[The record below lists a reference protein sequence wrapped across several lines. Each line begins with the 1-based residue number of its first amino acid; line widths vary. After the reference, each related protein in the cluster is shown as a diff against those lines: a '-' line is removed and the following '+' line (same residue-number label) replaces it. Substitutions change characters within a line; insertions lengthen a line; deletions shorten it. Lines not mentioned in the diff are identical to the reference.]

1 MALPVSLPV
10 SLPEL
15 GAVLAATAVLLLL
28 AVCVIAHV
36 TAVKMP
42 ALHRHAEEK
51 YFLSAEGRKEPV
63 PSIHDPPS
71 KELSV
76 VVPSYN
82 EEDRLPLMMDEALDY
97 LEKRQK
103 RDPSFTYEVIV
114 VNDGSKDQTTEV
126 AMRYCEKYG
135 SDKVRV
141 LSLVKNRGKGG
152 AVRMGVLSSRGKKIL
167 MADADGATK
176 FADIEKVEEGL
187 KNLQPW
193 PNQMAISCGSRAH
206 LEKDSIA
213 KRSYF
218 RTLLMYGFHFLV
230 WFLCVQKIRDTQ
242 CGFKLLTR
250 EAALRTFSTLHV
262 ERWAF
267 DVELLYIAQHLRIP
281 IAEVAVNWT
290 EIEEQFPTLVEA
302 FFAASPLVK
311 QRQQRIHPSAEK
323 NGWLCCGA
331 GVNGEIYRGDRCK
344 NNTFR
349 LHTGSSTIQPP
360 RETSE
365 QTNDP
370 DFKWKLGVY
379 LQWKGKLTH
388 AKLYNI
394 KVCNEF
400 SIIKGFKIFTSSR
413 RIALI
418 IAIDYEAKILEIL
431 SMYGGQGF
439 TLLLNVNLYMLF
451 LFIQANLQQEN
462 CSDY

>member
-1 MALPVSLPV
+1 MALSL
-10 SLPEL
+10 SE
-15 GAVLAATAVLLLL
+15 AVALLAALAVFLLLL
-28 AVCVIAHV
+28 ICMIAYV

-42 ALHRHAEEK
+42 NLHRHEEEK
-51 YFLSAEGRKEPV
+51 FFVNAEGRKEAV
-63 PSIHDPPS
+63 PSIHDPPT

-114 VNDGSKDQTTEV
+114 VNDGSKDQTEKV
-126 AMRYCEKYG
+126 AMKYCEKYG

-218 RTLLMYGFHFLV
+218 RTLLMHGFHFLV
-230 WFLCVQKIRDTQ
+230 WFLCVKEIRDTQ

-250 EAALRTFSTLHV
+250 EAALRTFSTLHI

-267 DVELLYIAQHLRIP
+267 DVELLYIAQRLRIP

-290 EIEEQFPTLVEA
+290 EIEVISDDSVSGPA
-302 FFAASPLVK
+302 
-311 QRQQRIHPSAEK
+311 
-323 NGWLCCGA
+323 GA
-331 GVNGEIYRGDRCK
+331 GCSSKRQTSPFDSCELTTSLK
-344 NNTFR
+344 ND
-349 LHTGSSTIQPP
+349 LPP
-360 RETSE
+360 
-365 QTNDP
+365 
-370 DFKWKLGVY
+370 
-379 LQWKGKLTH
+379 
-388 AKLYNI
+388 
-394 KVCNEF
+394 
-400 SIIKGFKIFTSSR
+400 
-413 RIALI
+413 
-418 IAIDYEAKILEIL
+418 
-431 SMYGGQGF
+431 GG
-439 TLLLNVNLYMLF
+439 
-451 LFIQANLQQEN
+451 
-462 CSDY
+462 

>member
-1 MALPVSLPV
+1 MALHLSLPL
-10 SLPEL
+10 SLPEV
-15 GAVLAATAVLLLL
+15 GAVLAAMAVLLLL
-28 AVCVIAHV
+28 LVCVIAHV

-42 ALHRHAEEK
+42 TLHRHAEEK
-51 YFLSAEGRKEPV
+51 YFLSAAGRKEPV
-63 PSIHDPPS
+63 PSIHDLPS

-82 EEDRLPLMMDEALDY
+82 EEERLPLMMDEALDY

-126 AMRYCEKYG
+126 AMKYCEKYG

-193 PNQMAISCGSRAH
+193 P
-206 LEKDSIA
+206 
-213 KRSYF
+213 RSYF

-267 DVELLYIAQHLRIP
+267 DVELLYIAQHLGIP

-290 EIEEQFPTLVEA
+290 EIEGSKLVP
-302 FFAASPLVK
+302 FWS
-311 QRQQRIHPSAEK
+311 
-323 NGWLCCGA
+323 WLQMG
-331 GVNGEIYRGDRCK
+331 RD
-344 NNTFR
+344 
-349 LHTGSSTIQPP
+349 L
-360 RETSE
+360 
-365 QTNDP
+365 
-370 DFKWKLGVY
+370 
-379 LQWKGKLTH
+379 
-388 AKLYNI
+388 
-394 KVCNEF
+394 
-400 SIIKGFKIFTSSR
+400 
-413 RIALI
+413 
-418 IAIDYEAKILEIL
+418 
-431 SMYGGQGF
+431 
-439 TLLLNVNLYMLF
+439 
-451 LFIQANLQQEN
+451 LFIRLRYMTGAWQLETRKCN
-462 CSDY
+462 

>member
-1 MALPVSLPV
+1 MAAPLSSMGVVPDLRSGPARK
-10 SLPEL
+10 PE
-15 GAVLAATAVLLLL
+15 L
-28 AVCVIAHV
+28 AVCMIAHI

-42 ALHRHAEEK
+42 TLHRHAEEK
-51 YFLSAEGRKEPV
+51 FFVSAEGRKEPV
-63 PSIHDPPS
+63 PSIHDPPT

-114 VNDGSKDQTTEV
+114 VDDGSKDQTTEV
-126 AMRYCEKYG
+126 AMKYCEKYG

-206 LEKDSIA
+206 MEKDSIA

-230 WFLCVQKIRDTQ
+230 WFLCVKKIRDTQ

-290 EIEEQFPTLVEA
+290 EIEGSKLVP
-302 FFAASPLVK
+302 FWS
-311 QRQQRIHPSAEK
+311 
-323 NGWLCCGA
+323 WLQMG
-331 GVNGEIYRGDRCK
+331 RD
-344 NNTFR
+344 
-349 LHTGSSTIQPP
+349 L
-360 RETSE
+360 
-365 QTNDP
+365 
-370 DFKWKLGVY
+370 
-379 LQWKGKLTH
+379 
-388 AKLYNI
+388 
-394 KVCNEF
+394 
-400 SIIKGFKIFTSSR
+400 
-413 RIALI
+413 
-418 IAIDYEAKILEIL
+418 
-431 SMYGGQGF
+431 
-439 TLLLNVNLYMLF
+439 
-451 LFIQANLQQEN
+451 LFIRLRYMTGAWQLETRKCN
-462 CSDY
+462 